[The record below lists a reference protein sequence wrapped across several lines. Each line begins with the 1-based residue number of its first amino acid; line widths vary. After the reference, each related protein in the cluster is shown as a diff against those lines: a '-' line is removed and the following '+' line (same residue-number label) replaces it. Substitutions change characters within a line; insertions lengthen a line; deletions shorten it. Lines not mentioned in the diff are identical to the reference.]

1 MVGHIAFNRY
11 HLSDHCVQFADF
23 DKPTLFEKSASDP
36 TDETTKYPRPYHPT
50 ERDKYHEILSGYF
63 SQHKIKEQLCSTVKV
78 LERYEPGK
86 APAEVMIKK
95 VNALERKQTELIK
108 LAAKQCH
115 NIKKG
120 GNIHTPRSY
129 K

>member
-1 MVGHIAFNRY
+1 MLFITCMGKTRLRPTNEVGSQSITHILMGGHIPFNRY

-23 DKPTLFEKSASDP
+23 DKPTLFGKSASDP
-36 TDETTKYPRPYHPT
+36 TDGTTKYPRPYHPT

-95 VNALERKQTELIK
+95 VNALERI
-108 LAAKQCH
+108 
-115 NIKKG
+115 
-120 GNIHTPRSY
+120 
-129 K
+129 